1 MSGKAAGAFVGMV
14 ALLLTPAAG
23 AEVAGT
29 TGGSGSAPVVEAPD
43 APAQTPPSGSG
54 GTPASGRPA
63 LSVFEA
69 APGAAVSLSASRAVV
84 RFQIR
89 DSARRVRVRLAFVS
103 LAGAGTKRVNLGRRR
118 TGVVHSIR
126 RSLPP
131 GSYRVRLTAINPE
144 RRRLVRAIAMEVA
157 SPAPAPAAA
166 TNGLFPVKG
175 PYDFGGPDARFGAAR
190 SGHIHQGQ
198 DVAAAEGTP
207 VVAPKAGTIH
217 WRAYQA
223 SGAGYYVVLDAD
235 GENYMYVFMHLR
247 QGSVLVSKGDHVA
260 AGQQIGQVGN
270 TGSSEGPH
278 LHFEVWDG
286 VWYGG
291 GHPIDPLPIL
301 KAWEAGA

>member
-1 MSGKAAGAFVGMV
+1 MV
-14 ALLLTPAAG
+14 ALLLTPVAG

-29 TGGSGSAPVVEAPD
+29 TGGTGSVPAVAAPD
-43 APAQTPPSGSG
+43 TPAPAPSGSG
-54 GTPASGRPA
+54 GTPASGRPT

-69 APGAAVSLSASRAVV
+69 APVAAVSLSASRAVV

-89 DSARRVRVRLAFVS
+89 DYAPRVRVRLAFVS
-103 LAGAGTKRVNLGRRR
+103 LAGAATKRVNLGRRR

-131 GSYRVRLTAINPE
+131 GSYRVRLTAINPNK
-144 RRRLVRAIAMEVA
+144 RRLVRATTMEVA
-157 SPAPAPAAA
+157 QPAPAPAAA
-166 TNGLFPVKG
+166 ANGVFPVMG
-175 PYDFGGPDARFGAAR
+175 AYDFGGADAHFGAPR
-190 SGHIHQGQ
+190 SGHTHQGQ

-223 SGAGYYVVLDAD
+223 DGAGYYLVLDAD

-247 QGSVLVSKGDHVA
+247 QGSLLVSKGDHVA

-270 TGSSEGPH
+270 TGRSFGAH
-278 LHFEVWDG
+278 LHFEIWDG
-286 VWYGG
+286 IWYGG
-291 GHPIDPLPIL
+291 GHAIDPLPIL
-301 KAWEAGA
+301 KAWEAGS